1 MSTWKRRLV
10 TTCNALAPALVL
22 FAIMFAH
29 ALLETARDAL
39 FLTRLG
45 PERLASAYIAIAI
58 AAFVVVGL
66 VRKHFGSSD
75 PRRTLT
81 VLLVAASI
89 GTAVLGATLRLPTIV
104 FALYVW
110 TGIVA
115 TLVVPSFWVMVDRG
129 VFVADAKRTFA
140 LIAAG
145 GSVGALAGSGLAA
158 LVARLVVPEV
168 LVVGSAVSLAI
179 AGAAVSLIAP
189 HAAERHRAQVVRQE
203 RRAKKYARRSTRY
216 IYWLVA
222 LGLVSTIAV
231 TLGDLM
237 FKRTLAERLPHDDL
251 ATWFGAIYTVLN
263 VIGLIVQL
271 VVTPR
276 LLDRLGVGGALTVLP
291 IVVLATTLGFL
302 LTGAAL
308 AVIALRLADG
318 GLRHSVH
325 RVASEI
331 LFLPIAHEH
340 RDAVKPIV
348 DVVGQR
354 GGQLLAALLALA
366 VAGNGVGT
374 WQLGVMTAVAVVA
387 WLVVIVWTRTIYV
400 QLFRDTLAAGEI
412 AREPHMPTLDGSAV
426 AMLNTSLSSPDENE
440 ALAAL
445 DLLVLRGGAIPTL
458 VLYHPSSAVVR
469 RALNAIRD
477 HVRPDVARVLGHL
490 ATHRDPQIRA
500 AALAASARTGC
511 TSCLHTALDDAAP
524 DVRAAAAVGI
534 VYHAGDDV
542 AVGEAAIAKLVAGT
556 SDERCALIRA
566 IGRVP
571 GTAFEPVLAY
581 LSRQRDI
588 DVLRAVLA
596 VWANAPAIADAERLI
611 QLLEE
616 PLVRS
621 DARRVFAA
629 AGASAMLPRLIA
641 ALDDPRTPIGVRRH
655 LPRTISRYRSQAA
668 VAALVERLVR
678 EPDGTTEF
686 KILRALGRMRHDQPK
701 LEIDP
706 KPIHLYARRAID
718 DAQRYTMFGDRL
730 RAERDVSSPSKDL
743 LADLMSEKRRHAIE
757 RTFRALGILHPRADM
772 HSVHDAITSID
783 DERVGA
789 AHEVLDGLVDSDLR
803 LPLVAVLAARDT
815 PTQTPAM
822 SYEELLAALLDDPSE
837 SLRCVA
843 AHHIAERRLTTLRR
857 ELLRLRPITQ
867 SQLVSTAFEQAIEV
881 LDA

>member
-1 MSTWKRRLV
+1 MTAVWQRL
-10 TTCNALAPALVL
+10 TGQCRALAPALVL

-45 PERLASAYIAIAI
+45 PKHLASAYIAIAI
-58 AAFVVVGL
+58 TALATVGII
-66 VRKHFGSSD
+66 RKRMGSSD

-81 VLLVAASI
+81 ILLLASSI
-89 GTAVLGATLRLPTIV
+89 GTALLGVTLRLPTIV

-110 TGIVA
+110 TGLVA
-115 TLVVPSFWVMVDRG
+115 TLVVPSFWVMIDRG
-129 VFVADAKRTFA
+129 IFVGDAKRTFA
-140 LIAAG
+140 VVVAG

-158 LVARLVVPEV
+158 LLGRFVIPDV
-168 LVVGSAVSLAI
+168 LVLLSASSLAI
-179 AGAAVSLIAP
+179 AALAAWKCAP
-189 HAAERHRAQVVRQE
+189 HAAERHRAQVTRQE
-203 RRAKKYARRSTRY
+203 RHAKKRATRSTRY
-216 IYWLVA
+216 VYLLLA

-237 FKRTLAERLPHDDL
+237 FKRTLAERLPGEDL
-251 ATWFGAIYTVLN
+251 ATWFGAIYTGLN
-263 VIGLIVQL
+263 VIGLLVQL

-276 LLDRLGVGGALTVLP
+276 LLERLGVGGALTVLP

-302 LTGAAL
+302 LTGAAI
-308 AVIALRLADG
+308 AVIALRLGDG

-354 GGQLLAALLALA
+354 GGQLFAALVALA
-366 VAGNGVGT
+366 VASDGAGT
-374 WQLGVMTAVAVVA
+374 WQLGVMTAVAVA
-387 WLVVIVWTRTIYV
+387 GWLVVIALVRTSYV

-412 AREPHMPTLDGSAV
+412 SRQSHMPTLDGSAV

-458 VLYHPSSAVVR
+458 VLYHPSTTVVR
-469 RALNAIRD
+469 RALGAIRD

-490 ATHRDPQIRA
+490 ATHKDPQIRA
-500 AALAASARTGC
+500 AALAASARAGC
-511 TSCLHTALDDAAP
+511 TACLLPALDDAAP

-534 VYHAGDDV
+534 VFDAGADV
-542 AVGEAAIAKLVAGT
+542 AAGEATIAKLVAG
-556 SDERCALIRA
+556 SSMERCAVVRA

-571 GTAFEPVLAY
+571 GTAFTPVLDY
-581 LSRQRDI
+581 LARQSDL
-588 DVLRAVLA
+588 DVVREVLL
-596 VWANAPAIADAERLI
+596 VWANAPQIADIDRLI
-611 QLLEE
+611 QLLDE
-616 PLVRS
+616 PLCRS

-629 AGASAMLPRLIA
+629 AGASSMLPRLIA
-641 ALDDPRTPIGVRRH
+641 ALDDPRTPTGVRRH
-655 LPRTISRYRSQAA
+655 LPRTISRYRSA
-668 VAALVERLVR
+668 VAAGALVERMIR

-686 KILRALGRMRHDQPK
+686 KILRALGRMRHDQPT
-701 LEIDP
+701 LAIDP
-706 KPIHLYARRAID
+706 DPVRIYARRAID
-718 DAQRYTMFGDRL
+718 DAQRYTELGDRL
-730 RAERDVSSPSKDL
+730 RAERSITSATKEL
-743 LADLMSEKRRHAIE
+743 LADLLSEKRRHAIE
-757 RTFRALGILHPRADM
+757 RAFRALGILYPRADM
-772 HSVHDAITSID
+772 HGVHDAITSID

-789 AHEVLDGLVDSDLR
+789 AHEILDGLVESELR
-803 LPLVAVLAARDT
+803 IPLFAVLSSRDM
-815 PTQTPAM
+815 PTPASPM
-822 SYEELLAALLDDPSE
+822 SYEDLLATLLVDPSE

-843 AHHIAERRLTTLRR
+843 AHHVAERRLIGLRR
-857 ELLRLRPITQ
+857 ELARLRPITR
-867 SQLVSTAFEQAIEV
+867 SPLVSTAFDQALEV